1 MWTPFKCVW
10 GGGGGG
16 WESKVNFTLGNLL
29 SSSTNEMIFMG
40 RAPIRSKVSWLS
52 MNSMCFQ
59 LMPSL
64 LYSSYKKKNTKKIQQ
79 CDNST
84 DLQKKLNNLILKLF
98 IGTFKSFVGVGL
110 PCGKKNIC
118 YQVCMCAKV
127 LAHIQRFLAFYV
139 KLCTSKYK
147 K

>member
-1 MWTPFKCVW
+1 MCGVE
-10 GGGGGG
+10 GGGGGNQKWILP
-16 WESKVNFTLGNLL
+16 WEIYFLRQPMRWYSWVVHQSDPRYPGCQW
-29 SSSTNEMIFMG
+29 IQC
-40 RAPIRSKVSWLS
+40 VSNWCLHYYI
-52 MNSMCFQ
+52 
-59 LMPSL
+59 LPTK
-64 LYSSYKKKNTKKIQQ
+64 KKKNKIQQ

-127 LAHIQRFLAFYV
+127 LAHIQLVRKNFLVLGF
-139 KLCTSKYK
+139 LR
-147 K
+147 